1 MILLCNQL
9 KLNMVG
15 TILDTWLN
23 RNKQV
28 SDKNIEQQK
37 IAASVRLSVRSNSLY
52 IVLELQTPF
61 MTYHQICFS
70 GTGTACPSGSPECT
84 PFYN

>member
-52 IVLELQTPF
+52 IV
-61 MTYHQICFS
+61 S
-70 GTGTACPSGSPECT
+70 
-84 PFYN
+84 